1 MRKWGKEDGIFL
13 FEVTCSLSVSK
24 VRENNIEDKV
34 SKISLSLIVVG
45 FCAAVNTDS
54 QDTYT
59 TFPALPPHAIN
70 FYSLPQKHLLYIWHK
85 GEAKGGCSRNDVIS
99 NNVIVRTGK

>member
-1 MRKWGKEDGIFL
+1 MRKWGKEGGIFL
-13 FEVTCSLSVSK
+13 FEVTCSLSVGK

-59 TFPALPPHAIN
+59 TPPALPPQAIK
-70 FYSLPQKHLLYIWHK
+70 FYSQPQKRTCFIFGIKERQK
-85 GEAKGGCSRNDVIS
+85 GVVQGMM
-99 NNVIVRTGK
+99 

>member
-1 MRKWGKEDGIFL
+1 MRKWGKEGGIFL

-24 VRENNIEDKV
+24 VRENTIEDKV

-45 FCAAVNTDS
+45 FCETVNTDS

-59 TFPALPPHAIN
+59 TPPALPPQAIK
-70 FYSLPQKHLLYIWHK
+70 FYSLPQKHTCFIFGIKERQK
-85 GEAKGGCSRNDVIS
+85 GVVQGMM
-99 NNVIVRTGK
+99 

>member
-1 MRKWGKEDGIFL
+1 MRKWGEEDGIFL
-13 FEVTCSLSVSK
+13 FEVTCSLSVGK
-24 VRENNIEDKV
+24 VRENNIEDEV

-59 TFPALPPHAIN
+59 TPPALPPQEIT
-70 FYSLPQKHLLYIWHK
+70 FYSLPQNHIGFIFGIKERQNK
-85 GEAKGGCSRNDVIS
+85 VVQGMNRCDFQ
-99 NNVIVRTGK
+99 

>member
-54 QDTYT
+54 QDTYNT
-59 TFPALPPHAIN
+59 PPALPPQAIK
-70 FYSLPQKHLLYIWHK
+70 FYSLPQKHTCFIFGMKERQK
-85 GEAKGGCSRNDVIS
+85 GVVQGMM
-99 NNVIVRTGK
+99 

>member
-24 VRENNIEDKV
+24 VRENNIDNKV

-45 FCAAVNTDS
+45 FCAAVNTDL

-59 TFPALPPHAIN
+59 TPLALPPQAIK
-70 FYSLPQKHLLYIWHK
+70 FYSLPQKHT
-85 GEAKGGCSRNDVIS
+85 CFIS
-99 NNVIVRTGK
+99 GIN

>member
-1 MRKWGKEDGIFL
+1 VRKWEKEDGIFL

-34 SKISLSLIVVG
+34 SKISLSLTVVG
-45 FCAAVNTDS
+45 FCAAVNMDS

-59 TFPALPPHAIN
+59 TTPSLPPQAIKC
-70 FYSLPQKHLLYIWHK
+70 YSLPQKHTCFIFGIKERQK
-85 GEAKGGCSRNDVIS
+85 GVVQGMM
-99 NNVIVRTGK
+99 